1 MKHCTIG
8 SCTRFPTM
16 GEQCVTHWYEIQ
28 GKPMPAMVPLTP
40 GGWVDTWRR
49 GAAAKQAAIAQVGQ
63 SADPV
68 FKAAAVRAIRDLCT
82 RQQELTAD
90 DVWMALERSGATQTH
105 EPRAL
110 GALLVTRV
118 STLLLDTGPR
128 FVQLL
133 QLVLKQA
140 KAYFLFFLKSYNF
153 LFNWFFN
160 SCFFPNWF
168 FGFWLWCYLV

>member
-8 SCTRFPTM
+8 SCTRYPTM

-28 GKPMPAMVPLTP
+28 GKPMPATVPLTP

-49 GAAAKQAAIAQVGQ
+49 GAAAKQAAIAQVGR

-110 GALLVTRV
+110 GAVMQYAARLGLIAATDRWQESVLPQRHARPVRV
-118 STLLLDTGPR
+118 WAA
-128 FVQLL
+128 Q
-133 QLVLKQA
+133 
-140 KAYFLFFLKSYNF
+140 
-153 LFNWFFN
+153 
-160 SCFFPNWF
+160 
-168 FGFWLWCYLV
+168 

>member
-8 SCTRFPTM
+8 SCTRYPTM
-16 GEQCVTHWYEIQ
+16 GEQCVTHWYKIQ

-110 GALLVTRV
+110 GAVMQYAARLGLIAATDRWQESVLPQRHARPVRV
-118 STLLLDTGPR
+118 WAA
-128 FVQLL
+128 Q
-133 QLVLKQA
+133 
-140 KAYFLFFLKSYNF
+140 
-153 LFNWFFN
+153 
-160 SCFFPNWF
+160 
-168 FGFWLWCYLV
+168 

>member
-8 SCTRFPTM
+8 SCTRYPTM

-68 FKAAAVRAIRDLCT
+68 FKAAAVRAIRDLST

-110 GALLVTRV
+110 GAVMQYAARLGLIAATDRWQESVLPQRHARPVRV
-118 STLLLDTGPR
+118 WAA
-128 FVQLL
+128 Q
-133 QLVLKQA
+133 
-140 KAYFLFFLKSYNF
+140 
-153 LFNWFFN
+153 
-160 SCFFPNWF
+160 
-168 FGFWLWCYLV
+168 